1 MGRDGDAGGDG
12 SARPEVGGPARD
24 RILLSFDGPELSPA
38 AAEDLAR
45 RAAGVTL
52 YRHLNVRSAAQV
64 RALTNT
70 LQAAAARLGLPPL
83 IIAADHETGQLH
95 ALGADA
101 TPFAGAM
108 ATGAIGDAA
117 LAEQV
122 ARAIGTE
129 LRAVGINLVYGPDCD
144 LATNPRNLVV
154 GIRSYGDDPAAVG
167 RLVAATV
174 RGLQAAGVAAA
185 AKHFPGHG
193 DPTGDSHLGLAVIER
208 SVEELR
214 DRELVP
220 FEAAIAAGARVTMA
234 GHLAVPSLTGRRN
247 VPATV
252 APEVLRTLLRGD
264 LGFGRLTVS
273 DALDMGGIAGDHG
286 AGVDVSAALGAGIDL
301 LLCGPDPAAQAR
313 VEAGLGAALAGGRI
327 DRREAEGSRARVS
340 DLRTWQAGFAQP
352 SIDVV
357 GSVEH
362 RVLAAELAARSIT
375 AVRDRDRLVPVAPD
389 VGLVL
394 VIEPRPRDLT
404 AADTTSLLAHGG
416 LAEAVRTH
424 HAMTDGVVLEAR
436 ISDDEVASLRDR
448 ATAADLVVL
457 GTVDALGQPSVAALA
472 RALVTTGTPV
482 IAVALRGPWDADAY
496 PEVGTVLAT
505 YGIQPPSLAALAAVL
520 WGEAS
525 VTGLLPVTLGQ
536 SPAEPRSTN

>member
-1 MGRDGDAGGDG
+1 MGGEGRAGREGG
-12 SARPEVGGPARD
+12 AGPEVGGPARD
-24 RILLSFDGPELSPA
+24 RILLSFDGPELSSA

-45 RAAGVTL
+45 RATGVTL

-64 RALTNT
+64 RALTDT
-70 LQAAAARLGLPPL
+70 LQAAAARLGLAPL
-83 IIAADHETGQLH
+83 IVAADHETGQLH
-95 ALGADA
+95 ALGVDA

-108 ATGAIGDAA
+108 ATGATGDAA
-117 LAEQV
+117 LAEEV

-129 LRAVGINLVYGPDCD
+129 LRAMGINLVYGPDCD

-154 GIRSYGDDPAAVG
+154 GIRSFGDDPAAAG
-167 RLVAATV
+167 RLAAATV

-208 SVEELR
+208 SAEELR
-214 DRELVP
+214 ARELVP
-220 FEAAIAAGARVTMA
+220 FEAAIAAGARVAMA
-234 GHLAVPSLTGRRN
+234 GHLAVPALTGRRD

-264 LGFGRLTVS
+264 LGFGGLTVS
-273 DALDMGGIAGDHG
+273 DALDMGGIAGEDG

-313 VEAGLGAALAGGRI
+313 VEAGLGAALAGDRI
-327 DRREAEGSRARVS
+327 DRREAEGSGARVS
-340 DLRTWQAGFAQP
+340 DLRTWLAGFAQP
-352 SIDVV
+352 SIDAV
-357 GSVEH
+357 GSDGH

-375 AVRDRDRLVPVAPD
+375 VVRDRDRLVPVARD
-389 VGLVL
+389 IGRVL

-404 AADTTSLLAHGG
+404 PADTTSLLAPGG
-416 LAEAVRTH
+416 LAEAIRTRH
-424 HAMTDGVVLEAR
+424 PATDGVVLEAG
-436 ISDDEVASLRDR
+436 ISDDAVASLRDR
-448 ATAADLVVL
+448 ATGADLVVL
-457 GTVDALGQPSVAALA
+457 GTVDALGQPAMAALA
-472 RALVTTGTPV
+472 RALVATGTRV

-505 YGIQPPSLAALAAVL
+505 YGIQPPSLAALVAVL